1 MKEYLA
7 SLQQRERNLVY
18 LMAAVVLIALGYFA
32 AYQPLEQRLQRA
44 SSSLE
49 RAVNLQQWLETN
61 ATKLVQ
67 LRAKNGHTTA
77 STATLDQLVNTS
89 ARKLGLTINRLQ
101 PQNNKLNV
109 TLEQAKFN
117 TVLQWL
123 AVLQQQHGLKLNS
136 VDFRSES
143 SPGMVRVRVL
153 LAK

>member
-18 LMAAVVLIALGYFA
+18 LMAGFVLLALGYFA
-32 AYQPLEQRLQRA
+32 AYQPVDQRLQRA
-44 SSSLE
+44 TASLE
-49 RAVNLQQWLETN
+49 REVSLQQWLETN
-61 ATKLVQ
+61 ATKLVK
-67 LRAKNGHTTA
+67 LRADNGQAKT
-77 STATLDQLVNTS
+77 SSVGLDQLVNRS
-89 ARKLGLTINRLQ
+89 ARQLGLTINRLQ

-123 AVLQQQHGLKLNS
+123 AVLQQQHGVKLNS

-143 SPGMVRVRVL
+143 TPGMVRVRVL
-153 LAK
+153 LGK